1 MNMRGK
7 RIGVLGVA
15 VAVALALLA
24 SGPVALADEA
34 PTGDNQGQPTASDRE
49 QIELA
54 LAQGDFK
61 AADRHGL

>member
-54 LAQGDFK
+54 LAQG
-61 AADRHGL
+61 